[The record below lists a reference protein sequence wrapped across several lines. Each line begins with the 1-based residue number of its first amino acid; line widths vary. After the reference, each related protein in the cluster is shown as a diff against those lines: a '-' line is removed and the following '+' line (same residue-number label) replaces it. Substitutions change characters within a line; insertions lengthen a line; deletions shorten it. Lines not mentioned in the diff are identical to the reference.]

1 MFERAKGQQVRTCDH
16 LIAEASGSN
25 GRDHLHVGAEAS
37 SAHSSTFCQGIWV
50 LVICTMPAW
59 VQLRS
64 DKFLAS
70 CQAYMNSH
78 QRLQY

>member
-1 MFERAKGQQVRTCDH
+1 MFERAKGQQVLTCDH

-37 SAHSSTFCQGIWV
+37 SAHSSTFCQEIRV
-50 LVICTMPAW
+50 LEICTMPACL
-59 VQLRS
+59 QLRS
-64 DKFLAS
+64 AGFLAN
-70 CQAYMNSH
+70 CQTCIDSH